1 MGTRILWMAAS
12 ICGAFF
18 LYRTRYR
25 IINAFLKR
33 PWLRRLAVSS
43 VMRIP
48 AVRTRML
55 SQVIR

>member
-1 MGTRILWMAAS
+1 MDNRIWMFL
-12 ICGAFF
+12 GAFIGGLF
-18 LYRTRYR
+18 LYRVRYR

-48 AVRTRML
+48 AVRSRMV
-55 SQVIR
+55 SQALR

>member
-1 MGTRILWMAAS
+1 MESRVLWLAAS
-12 ICGAFF
+12 VIGAFF

-48 AVRTRML
+48 AVRSRMI